1 MQTMVHDSTMSAPIP
16 NRAPAGGGTV
26 MAFDFG
32 VKRIG
37 VATGNTMLG
46 SAHPLTTIAF
56 ADKARRYAAIAA
68 LIAEWQPALLVV
80 GLPSH
85 MDGTEHEISK
95 LARKFARELGARFA
109 LPVELVDERLT
120 SAMAEMELAQAHVKL
135 SKRKALVD
143 QMAAQQILQS
153 YFDARPT
160 RTSAA

>member
-1 MQTMVHDSTMSAPIP
+1 MQTTRYDSAMSPAAQ
-16 NRAPAGGGTV
+16 NHAPAGGGTI

-56 ADKARRYAAIAA
+56 ADKTRRYTAIAA

-80 GLPSH
+80 GLPAH
-85 MDGTEHEISK
+85 MDGTEHELSR

-120 SAMAEMELAQAHVKL
+120 SAMAEMELAQARVKL

-153 YFDARPT
+153 YFDAQQT